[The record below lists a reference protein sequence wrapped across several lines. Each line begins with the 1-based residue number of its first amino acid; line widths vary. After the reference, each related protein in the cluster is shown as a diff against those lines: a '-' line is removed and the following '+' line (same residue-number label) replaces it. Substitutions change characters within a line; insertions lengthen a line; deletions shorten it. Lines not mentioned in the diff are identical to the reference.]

1 MHINLNWRC
10 QYDCVEDK
18 INLIIGNFLDWIILQ
33 KIILSISSMYFTISL
48 LFPPGKRSG
57 PCIWTNLNILHPR
70 MLYAKSGWIW
80 LHCSLKVDILFLL
93 FPNYFLL
100 GKDVVLHLN
109 KLESCL
115 PKGRLPRWRSR
126 LECSPPMWK
135 DGCSNPSRNRPT
147 SWKQVETAPLPN
159 GNRCECD
166 GSSEMTIIN
175 RFSMSQ

>member
-33 KIILSISSMYFTISL
+33 KIILSTSSMYFTISL

-109 KLESCL
+109 KLESPS
-115 PKGRLPRWRSR
+115 PKDVCAKSAWNWPSGSWVEENVKSFQLRWA
-126 LECSPPMWK
+126 K
-135 DGCSNPSRNRPT
+135 N
-147 SWKQVETAPLPN
+147 
-159 GNRCECD
+159 
-166 GSSEMTIIN
+166 
-175 RFSMSQ
+175 